1 MRGNSAHFLAL
12 RRRLDLMGYQDLPL
26 GIDSAPLV
34 QQMMEDLVADTETM
48 QENEQQLAK
57 LKEKIDLLE
66 SQIEPLQSENT
77 RLTRENVQLHQQL
90 VQAQEDGMK
99 TENESSVAAFELQAE
114 NRRLKLLNQKAT
126 EHVKEMQAQIDK
138 LKEQLQQSLA
148 APSMMKVPE
157 VMESDPRK
165 LRKPGSRTAPS
176 SRATSVVSS
185 ESSFS
190 VPTVS
195 FDTNLV
201 NVELDNLRKERDNAV
216 KTADEAVKKMA
227 DLEKVVKIR
236 DDEIHRLGSDLQ
248 RETGKDGFLVSLR
261 HKYEQQKSE
270 IDKLRAM
277 VRVVNPGA
285 TGSKRTKPLV
295 LMPPR
300 TMVSIYGDEMLSVS
314 GSHYDPKGR
323 VTFTDSPGRAPSVDS
338 RMLSESSA
346 TFDLSLTDDGY
357 DTNTGEE
364 EEVPEPKTPI
374 APEPMPG
381 ADEDAE
387 EKEKE
392 RQAAIKAKEAER
404 ERIRQEK
411 KEKRKKKVRVII
423 REKDDKIS
431 ALTTEIKEITK
442 TLEEKE
448 KIITTMAVDFAFIGD
463 NLNRLMAEK
472 EQLINELKNRPAPQ
486 PEPAEIIVDTEEI
499 DNLQRH
505 IAELKSKH
513 KEELQKKE
521 QQIDQLQSLAQSLAK
536 NTAPGECKEC
546 IRLRQLLEDCQNA
559 RNVDKQS
566 AEDEISK
573 LKARS
578 EQLEVLIRTSDDVK
592 RTTTAMDA
600 ELQQARNL
608 LTEKDDQME
617 KLRAAAASQQ
627 NELKDCQRLLDETR
641 KKLKGAPDAEQ
652 RYKKI
657 VDQLKVEHVAMGRDL
672 KEKTGQVKAL
682 SEKLSENQRAIR
694 DLQRQLQKAREDAES
709 SKEEAAFHRAKSEE
723 VTHKMAEQSS
733 AAISEANSTVQHLTK
748 QLQEKTKES
757 NLYQKLL
764 SEARR
769 QLAPLTEST
778 IPALKQKIS
787 RLQKDRDDIL
797 KGVRKVAQMAIYVES
812 SIGVTDSPDAAA
824 FSTALHQLQDQL
836 RQYQD

>member
-1 MRGNSAHFLAL
+1 
-12 RRRLDLMGYQDLPL
+12 MGYQDLPL
-26 GIDSAPLV
+26 GLDSAPLV

-48 QENEQQLAK
+48 QENEQQIAK

-99 TENESSVAAFELQAE
+99 TENESSVATFELQAE

-138 LKEQLQQSLA
+138 LKAHLQQSIA

-165 LRKPGSRTAPS
+165 LRRPSSRTAPS

-185 ESSFS
+185 ESSFTI
-190 VPTVS
+190 PTVS
-195 FDTNLV
+195 FDPNLV
-201 NVELDNLRKERDNAV
+201 QVELDNLRKERDTAV
-216 KTADEAVKKMA
+216 KTADDAVKKMA
-227 DLEKVVKIR
+227 DLEKVVQIR
-236 DDEIHRLGSDLQ
+236 DEEIHRLGSDLQ

-261 HKYEQQKSE
+261 HKYDQQKAE
-270 IDKLRAM
+270 IEKLRAM

-285 TGSKRTKPLV
+285 LGHKRSKPLV
-295 LMPPR
+295 LTPPR

-346 TFDLSLTDDGY
+346 TFDLSITDDGY
-357 DTNTGEE
+357 DTPDEE
-364 EEVPEPKTPI
+364 EEVPEPKQPI

-381 ADEDAE
+381 TEDPAKRE
-387 EKEKE
+387 EE
-392 RQAAIKAKEAER
+392 RKREEEARKAKELER
-404 ERIRQEK
+404 ERIRQQK
-411 KEKRKKKVRVII
+411 KEQRKKKVRVLLK
-423 REKDDKIS
+423 EKDDKIS
-431 ALTTEIKEITK
+431 ALRTELKEVTK
-442 TLEEKE
+442 ALEEKE
-448 KIITTMAVDFAFIGD
+448 EVLTKMAVDFAFIGD
-463 NLNRLMAEK
+463 NVNRLVAEK
-472 EQLINELKNRPAPQ
+472 DQLICELKNRPVAQPPAP
-486 PEPAEIIVDTEEI
+486 PEIIIDTEEI

-505 IAELKSKH
+505 INELKAKH
-513 KEELQKKE
+513 KEEIQKKD

-546 IRLRQLLEDCQNA
+546 IRLRQQLEDCQHSRETEKA
-559 RNVDKQS
+559 AAK
-566 AEDEISK
+566 EEIEK
-573 LKARS
+573 LKSRS

-600 ELQQARNL
+600 ELQHARNQ
-608 LTEKDDQME
+608 LTEKEDQME
-617 KLRAAAASQQ
+617 KLRAAAAAQQ
-627 NELKDCQRLLDETR
+627 NELKDCQRMLEETR
-641 KKLKGAPDAEQ
+641 KKLKGAPDMEEK
-652 RYKKI
+652 YKSI
-657 VDQLKVEHVAMGRDL
+657 VDQLKQEHVAMGKDL
-672 KEKTGQVKAL
+672 KQKTGQLKAL
-682 SEKLSENQRAIR
+682 GDKVTENQRVIR
-694 DLQRQLQKAREDAES
+694 ELQRQLQKAREDAET

-723 VTHKMAEQSS
+723 ITHKMTEQSS
-733 AAISEANSTVQHLTK
+733 AAINEANSTMQHLTK

-787 RLQKDRDDIL
+787 RLEKDKDDIL
-797 KGVRKVAQMAIYVES
+797 KGVRKVAQMAIYVEA
-812 SIGVTDSPDAAA
+812 SIGVSDSPDVAA

-836 RQYQD
+836 KQYQD